1 MTKLYQTMFALSL
14 GFGGVIMAHQAAHAQ
29 QGNCAQRSEV
39 VERLNTKYGETRRS
53 VGLAANNGVVET
65 FASTESGTW
74 TIVITLP
81 NGMTC
86 LVAAGNAFE
95 TAERPDLQQ
104 PGFLRDPGHR
114 IAARCRFRRRGR
126 DL

>member
-1 MTKLYQTMFALSL
+1 MQKLLFALSL
-14 GFGGVIMAHQAAHAQ
+14 GFLGVILAHQAAYAQQ
-29 QGNCAQRSEV
+29 QGNCSERTRV
-39 VERLNTKYGETRRS
+39 IERLETKYGESRRS

-65 FASTESGTW
+65 YASDESGTW

-95 TAERPDLQQ
+95 PVENVALKKGDK
-104 PGFLRDPGHR
+104 
-114 IAARCRFRRRGR
+114 A
-126 DL
+126 

>member
-1 MTKLYQTMFALSL
+1 MQKFLFALSL
-14 GFGGVIMAHQAAHAQ
+14 GFGGVIMAHQAAYSQ
-29 QGNCAQRSEV
+29 QNNCAQRNQV
-39 VERLNTKYGETRRS
+39 VERLQSKYGETRRS

-65 FASTESGTW
+65 YASTESGTW

-95 TAERPDLQQ
+95 PLEDDGIK
-104 PGFLRDPGHR
+104 PGDK
-114 IAARCRFRRRGR
+114 A
-126 DL
+126 

>member
-1 MTKLYQTMFALSL
+1 MQKTLFALSL
-14 GFGGVIMAHQAAHAQ
+14 GFGGVILAHQAAYAQ
-29 QGNCAQRSEV
+29 QQANCAARSQV
-39 VERLNTKYGETRRS
+39 VDRLETKYGESRRS

-65 FASTESGTW
+65 YASDESGTW

-95 TAERPDLQQ
+95 PVDDPSVK
-104 PGFLRDPGHR
+104 PGDK
-114 IAARCRFRRRGR
+114 A
-126 DL
+126 